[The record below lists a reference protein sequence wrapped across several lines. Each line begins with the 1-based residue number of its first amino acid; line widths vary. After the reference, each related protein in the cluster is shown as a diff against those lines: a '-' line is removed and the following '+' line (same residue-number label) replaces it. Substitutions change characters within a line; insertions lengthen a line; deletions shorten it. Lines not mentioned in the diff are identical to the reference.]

1 LTKIAGSIVDES
13 EKSAKMLKCG
23 TDNEPAVVTM
33 LIEMVKNDLLV

>member
-23 TDNEPAVVTM
+23 TDNAPAVVTM
-33 LIEMVKNDLLV
+33 LIEMVKNELLV